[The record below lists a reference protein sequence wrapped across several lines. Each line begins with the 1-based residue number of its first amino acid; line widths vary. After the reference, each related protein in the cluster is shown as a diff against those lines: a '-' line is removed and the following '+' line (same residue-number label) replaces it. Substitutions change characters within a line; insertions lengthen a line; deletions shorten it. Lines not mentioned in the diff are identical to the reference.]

1 MAMTNNN
8 KKGLNVPPL
17 RFPEFKG
24 EWITER
30 IGTDCDVR
38 MCKRIFASQTN
49 PTGGVPFYKIGTIGG
64 KPDSYISKELFEKYK
79 SEYNYPKAGEVMLTC
94 AGTIGRCF
102 QYDGSPS
109 YFQDSNIVWIDNPKE
124 KITNDFLFYALQR
137 HDWRELNTTT
147 ITRLYNDDIRNID
160 IVYPQKK
167 KEQEKICRLILLI
180 DRRIDVQRK
189 TIEELENTKDTLF
202 RAIFEDASN
211 EKIALGDVLVESTER
226 TTRIHEYTV
235 LSSTVKGIF
244 QQEEYFK
251 RQISSQNDIGYK
263 VLRRNQI
270 VFSPQNLWMGNINLN
285 ETFDVGM
292 VSPSYKVYSLCGKVS
307 PVYMAGLLK
316 SSRMKY
322 EYSLCSEQG
331 ASVVRRNLD
340 IEAFLQ
346 IAIPIPSKSAQAKAI
361 SILSTLESRISIETK
376 ELFDLES
383 VKQYLLSN
391 LLI

>member
-180 DRRIDVQRK
+180 DRRIEVQRK
-189 TIEELENTKDTLF
+189 TIEDLGNFKSALLYEVFSSGKINLISGHVSDFLTTSDDRRTCLPSRERLISVKLNELGVEKSMNTETLKMSGTQYYVRSAGEF
-202 RAIFEDASN
+202 IYGKQNIFHGSFGIVPSELDGFCSS
-211 EKIALGDVLVESTER
+211 GDVPTMSFFPGINKGFFLRIVSFYNRSWER
-226 TTRIHEYTV
+226 YASGTGSKRIHEEQL
-235 LSSTVKGIF
+235 LS
-244 QQEEYFK
+244 
-251 RQISSQNDIGYK
+251 
-263 VLRRNQI
+263 
-270 VFSPQNLWMGNINLN
+270 
-285 ETFDVGM
+285 
-292 VSPSYKVYSLCGKVS
+292 
-307 PVYMAGLLK
+307 
-316 SSRMKY
+316 
-322 EYSLCSEQG
+322 
-331 ASVVRRNLD
+331 
-340 IEAFLQ
+340 
-346 IAIPIPSKSAQAKAI
+346 IPIQYPPKELQN
-361 SILSTLESRISIETK
+361 TLESKLEKIDSIIHVEKKILGKLETNRR
-376 ELFDLES
+376 F
-383 VKQYLLSN
+383 LLAS